1 MKQVNEMITALADE
15 FDFSEREA
23 RIFLKLPLQVAT
35 PPTPRS
41 SPATSPKASP
51 KTSPKTSPK
60 ASPKASPKT
69 SPTSTPRGPSAYNMF
84 VKSEASKIKAKL
96 EKAANGAKLERGAVM
111 KEVGAKW
118 KGMSDAQKAKWAP

>member
-1 MKQVNEMITALADE
+1 MPTMKQVDEMITALADE

-23 RIFLKLPLQVAT
+23 RIFLKLPLQVAS

-51 KTSPKTSPK
+51 KT
-60 ASPKASPKT
+60 SPKASPKT